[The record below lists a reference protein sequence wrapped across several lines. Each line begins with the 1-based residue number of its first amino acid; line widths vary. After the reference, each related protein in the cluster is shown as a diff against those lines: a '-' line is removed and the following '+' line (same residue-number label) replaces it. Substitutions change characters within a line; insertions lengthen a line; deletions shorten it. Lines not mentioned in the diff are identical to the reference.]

1 MEKQNIKYC
10 KILKK
15 ERNYNYCEI
24 VYAEKPHRQTQQ
36 SAYDDN
42 NNNIHRWLVE
52 LVLGGRRGTGFEK
65 HKQNLKK
72 LKLTA
77 NKASRCA

>member
-36 SAYDDN
+36 SAYEDN
-42 NNNIHRWLVE
+42 NNNIHRWLV
-52 LVLGGRRGTGFEK
+52 
-65 HKQNLKK
+65 
-72 LKLTA
+72 
-77 NKASRCA
+77 